1 MRKVLSITMAALM
14 LLSLVACGGSDK
26 EPESTP
32 EPTPAAEPTPEP
44 TPEPTEEP
52 EDSTDK
58 DGDGILDSGTYT
70 LPCGVELDFSPKV
83 RNDTTGNWRFS
94 ATAYN
99 VPPADFAFEYYQM
112 MFSSDDEIHAIWNAT
127 LGTMTRVSVMSGLLF
142 VDTMEYVDGEQHDA
156 NLLFSGML
164 LDSRVLDAATGEEVE
179 L

>member
-1 MRKVLSITMAALM
+1 MRKVLSVTMAALM
-14 LLSLVACGGSDK
+14 LLSLVACGGADK
-26 EPESTP
+26 EPDPTP

-58 DGDGILDSGTYT
+58 DGDGILDSGRYT
-70 LPCGVELDFSPKV
+70 LPSGVEINFSPSV
-83 RNDTTGNWRFS
+83 RNDVTGKWRLS
-94 ATAYN
+94 STAYS
-99 VPPADFAFEYYQM
+99 VPTADFAFEYYQM

-142 VDTMEYVDGEQHDA
+142 VDTMEHVDGEEHDA
-156 NLLFSGML
+156 DLLFTGEL
-164 LDSRVLDAATGEEVE
+164 LESRVLDAATGEEVE